1 MVNHSCP
8 MSRTSSWASRVMMD
22 MCGTMAWSTPW
33 TRWVVVSVAM
43 AWTTSGAR
51 WVIVNPLVLGYI
63 FGFCANLCAMNRGIF
78 GVFGVLCA
86 LHLKKLNCRGIV
98 ILLDSGSQIILT
110 GLAAHTEQVGQQ
122 RYNEDTAHNPQG
134 HKGMELG
141 RREFQG
147 RGVSVAL
154 RALLGA
160 VLSTRDFRSLVTW
173 CFLHTSNVNI
183 AGHLLSW

>member
-1 MVNHSCP
+1 MC
-8 MSRTSSWASRVMMD
+8 SSLEEAQLQRHRHPV
-22 MCGTMAWSTPW
+22 
-33 TRWVVVSVAM
+33 
-43 AWTTSGAR
+43 
-51 WVIVNPLVLGYI
+51 
-63 FGFCANLCAMNRGIF
+63 GFRQPN
-78 GVFGVLCA
+78 
-86 LHLKKLNCRGIV
+86 
-98 ILLDSGSQIILT
+98 LT

-160 VLSTRDFRSLVTW
+160 VLSTRDFRSLVT
-173 CFLHTSNVNI
+173 
-183 AGHLLSW
+183 